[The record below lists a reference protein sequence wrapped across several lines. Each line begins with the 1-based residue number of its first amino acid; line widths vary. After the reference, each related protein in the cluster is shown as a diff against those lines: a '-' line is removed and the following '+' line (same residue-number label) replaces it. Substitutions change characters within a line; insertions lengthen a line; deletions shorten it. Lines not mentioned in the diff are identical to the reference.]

1 MSATFQSLLAVGLG
15 QPFPLSVVYVA
26 FIYVIAIIA
35 ILWAGLCIY
44 LAIIGSL
51 SLRRLLRG
59 LFLISVVVV
68 PSLSSGIFLKGLS
81 LSPLASYV
89 MLWFP
94 LLFALWLSIRAQR
107 YESRDS
113 QS

>member
-59 LFLISVVVV
+59 TVSDLGGGCAF
-68 PSLSSGIFLKGLS
+68 
-81 LSPLASYV
+81 AQQRN
-89 MLWFP
+89 FP
-94 LLFALWLSIRAQR
+94 
-107 YESRDS
+107 
-113 QS
+113 